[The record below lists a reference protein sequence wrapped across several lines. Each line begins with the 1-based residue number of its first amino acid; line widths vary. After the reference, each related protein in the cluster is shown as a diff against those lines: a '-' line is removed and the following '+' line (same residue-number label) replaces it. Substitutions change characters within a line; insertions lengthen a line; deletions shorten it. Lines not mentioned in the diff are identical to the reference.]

1 MKILITGADGQLAK
15 SIVKSKPPNIDLIAL
30 TKNELDLIDKN
41 KIKNIIRKVKPNWL
55 INCAA
60 YTNVEKAEEDSDL
73 VMKINAESIKTIS
86 DSLKLIQ
93 GNLLHISSDFVFDGK
108 KGIAYKPYDKFCPLG
123 IYGKSK
129 AKGEQYI
136 NQILGGLNQGII
148 LRTSWLLGP
157 HGNNFLIK
165 MLELHQTKTNIN
177 VVMDQIGC
185 ITSTINLANVCWKI
199 VKNKSRLLDI
209 NNKQVHIFHYCESGV
224 SSWYDIAEAIG
235 EIGLEYNL
243 ISKKAKIIPIKSI
256 NYPSKVER
264 PLFSLLDC
272 EISKKSLDL
281 KPTHWR
287 YTLKE
292 LIKEIKQNRLR

>member
-15 SIVKSKPPNIDLIAL
+15 AIVKSKPSNIEIIAL
-30 TKNELDLIDKN
+30 TKNDLNLIDKN
-41 KIKNIIRKVKPNWL
+41 KIKKIIRETRPDWI

-60 YTNVEKAEEDSDL
+60 FTNVEKAEENPDL
-73 VMKINAESIKTIS
+73 VMKINSESVKTIS
-86 DSLKLIQ
+86 DTLKSSK

-108 KGIAYKPYDKFCPLG
+108 KGKSYKPYDKLSPLG

-129 AKGEQYI
+129 AKSEKYI

-148 LRTSWLLGP
+148 LRTSWLIGP
-157 HGNNFLIK
+157 YGKNFLIK

-185 ITSTINLANVCWKI
+185 ITSTTNLANVCWKI
-199 VKNKSRLLDI
+199 IKNKSRLLDI
-209 NNKQVHIFHYCESGV
+209 NNKKVPILHYCEAGV

-235 EIGLEYNL
+235 EIGLRYKL
-243 ISKKAKIIPIKSI
+243 ISKKAKINPIKTI
-256 NYPSKVER
+256 DYPSKVER

-272 EISKKSLDL
+272 ELSKRLLDL
-281 KPTHWR
+281 KPPNWR
-287 YTLKE
+287 FTLEE
-292 LIKEIKQNRLR
+292 LIKEIKQNKL